1 MNDHPQFPWREI
13 VAVLHRRRKFI
24 LQIFVG
30 GFVTVAFGVWMQAPV
45 YRASAT
51 LMVTSDRAQIVVSP
65 DANTRPTVE
74 RVTEQD
80 LNSEAALIRSEA
92 LIRDVLSEYWN
103 GDTQDK
109 QPSFFE
115 RVWSVVT
122 FPLRVPSLLY
132 STMHGIQPATGLD
145 NWVRATS
152 YNIGVGLIGKSN
164 LIAVNYYSADP
175 AWAAEFLN
183 KLIARHLERRAKL
196 SSQSEARQFFESQRD
211 VLAQKSRDAEVAL
224 EEFNQ
229 RQGIAALS
237 PEQRATMRS
246 RLDELQVLLANS
258 ERELTEGTA
267 RIDFLTKEIRNY
279 PKNIATESKVAQ
291 NQQYIQPKILELELQ
306 RSELLAKYAPTSVK
320 VRDIDRQIAEAKRL
334 MTTNRETL
342 AETTSAINPAYQSLE
357 VDLAQTKAQMAAVA
371 ARVETLRAQVADH
384 RTRVTHLDEISSE
397 QERLEQT
404 LTSAKES
411 FLTYSKKEEEARFST
426 ALDESTFLDL
436 AITENAE
443 VPTAPEKSKQAL
455 MLLLGALVSLAVGV
469 GLAFLRDRLDPAVK
483 SAAEAKSATGLPVL
497 AEVR

>member
-1 MNDHPQFPWREI
+1 MNEQQSFPWREI

-24 LQIFVG
+24 LQVFVG
-30 GFVTVAFGVWMQAPV
+30 GFIAVAIGVWMQKPV
-45 YRASAT
+45 YRAAAT

-80 LNSEAALIRSEA
+80 LNSETALIRSDA
-92 LIRDVLSEYWN
+92 LIRDVLSEYWT
-103 GDTQDK
+103 GDSDH

-115 RVWSVVT
+115 RVWSWIT
-122 FPLRVPSLLY
+122 FPTRIPSLLY
-132 STMHGIQPATGLD
+132 STTHGVQPASGLES
-145 NWVRATS
+145 WVRGTS
-152 YNIGVGLIGKSN
+152 YNLGVGLVGKSN
-164 LIAVNYYSADP
+164 LIEVAYYSSNP
-175 AWAAEFLN
+175 KWAAEFVN
-183 KLIARHLERRAKL
+183 KLVVRHLERRAKL

-211 VLAQKSRDAEVAL
+211 VLAQKSRDAEAAL
-224 EEFNQ
+224 EEFNR
-229 RQGIAALS
+229 RQGVGLS
-237 PEQRATMRS
+237 PGQRTATRS
-246 RLDELQVLLANS
+246 RLDELQALLGTA

-267 RIDFLTKEIRNY
+267 RIEFLTKEIQNY
-279 PKNIATESKVAQ
+279 PKNIATESKIAQ

-320 VRDIDRQIAEAKRL
+320 VRDLDRQIAEAKRL

-371 ARVETLRAQVADH
+371 ARVDALRTQVAEH
-384 RTRVTHLDEISSE
+384 RSTVAHLDEISSE

-404 LTSAKES
+404 VASAKEA
-411 FLTYSKKEEEARFST
+411 FLTYSKKEEEARFTT

-436 AITENAE
+436 AIAETAE
-443 VPTAPEKSKQAL
+443 VPTVPEKTKQAT
-455 MLLLGALVSLAVGV
+455 MLFIGSFMSLVAGV

-483 SAAEAKSATGLPVL
+483 SAAEAKDVTGLPVL